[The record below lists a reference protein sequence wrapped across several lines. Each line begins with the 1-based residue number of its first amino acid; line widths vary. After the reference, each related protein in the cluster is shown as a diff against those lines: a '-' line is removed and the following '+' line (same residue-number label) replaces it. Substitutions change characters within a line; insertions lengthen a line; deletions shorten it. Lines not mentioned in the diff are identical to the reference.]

1 MSFRISSKMGM
12 RNEIS
17 LAFEKLLATRHP
29 DRPATDEAESRLNIA
44 VVYTSVEA
52 TVAAL
57 KKAGALA
64 ESLGARVTLVVPQV
78 VPYHLPLES
87 PPVLLEFSERRFRE
101 IASRSPVETR
111 VHLYLCRDPLD
122 TLMTVLKPRS
132 LVVLGGRKRRW
143 PTSEKSLARKLRRA
157 GHEVV
162 FTETG

>member
-1 MSFRISSKMGM
+1 MGM

-17 LAFEKLLATRHP
+17 LAFERLLATRHP
-29 DRPATDEAESRLNIA
+29 DRPTTDEAESRLNIA
-44 VVYTSVEA
+44 VVYTSHEA

-64 ESLGARVTLVVPQV
+64 ESLGAHVTLVVPQA

-87 PPVLLEFSERRFRE
+87 PAVLLEFSERRFRE
-101 IASRSPVETR
+101 IASQSPVETR
-111 VHLYLCRDPLD
+111 VHLYLCRNPLD
-122 TLMTVLKPRS
+122 TLMTVLKPHS
-132 LVVLGGRKRRW
+132 LVVLGGRKRWW
-143 PTSEKSLARKLRRA
+143 PAAEKSLARKLRRA